1 MSVSAEGIAAYNL
14 RLAVVKELT
23 DRKSELLDFLPGIAD
38 DWDGYLANMSD
49 PSAWGAQLSSAQ
61 LSLAAAAAA
70 AAAADLALTLML
82 RSFACPL
89 RPTMKPNLNPKQVG
103 LTASRPARAPLPV
116 SSVLTPG
123 EFLVVFSLHTGEPEM
138 VMASNILK
146 RPISVYRVVARRA
159 ELVVTYGEGLPVKGI
174 SLLWQGAHYDLL
186 VDENDTT

>member
-1 MSVSAEGIAAYNL
+1 MLRGAQPRFRKIDITGDGACLFRAIAQGAQMASKGSPMSVSAEGIAAYNL

-49 PSAWGAQLSSAQ
+49 PSAWG
-61 LSLAAAAAA
+61 
-70 AAAADLALTLML
+70 
-82 RSFACPL
+82 
-89 RPTMKPNLNPKQVG
+89 
-103 LTASRPARAPLPV
+103 
-116 SSVLTPG
+116 
-123 EFLVVFSLHTGEPEM
+123 GEPEM